1 MKLDGS
7 RGSSDVIAHP
17 MKMASNING
26 AIHHTGVFL
35 SWHRYALSL
44 WEDALRDE
52 CGWRGGLAYWDWHRD
67 TPEAGADWLQSPL
80 FDTVSGYGGNGQRV
94 NASAPAGGI
103 AVGGTGGGCVL
114 DGPFQNRTLSIGPMG
129 QMLLNNTRCLT
140 RNFNV
145 KVAYMSASSKSMRK
159 ILGAKSMAE
168 SRQLA
173 ESSVESRRAMS
184 KGGNIDSFGSMH
196 SIGHVGIGGE
206 ASSLTLVVFSQVL
219 SLTAA
224 TDERSVQFHQ
234 RSSVLSA
241 SCWIGSSLGSL
252 AGAGP
257 QANHGRWRS
266 DRTLRYEPDDV
277 GLMVLGW
284 VCWKRPSDC

>member
-1 MKLDGS
+1 
-7 RGSSDVIAHP
+7 
-17 MKMASNING
+17 MASNING

-184 KGGNIDSFGSMH
+184 EGGNIDSFGSMH

-206 ASSLTLVVFSQVL
+206 ASSLTLMSDLFNSINDPLFFPHHAGLDRVWALWQEQDPKRIMDAGEATGLSDTSPMTLDSWFWVGFAGKDRQTVEVMDALNRDGRGVV
-219 SLTAA
+219 
-224 TDERSVQFHQ
+224 
-234 RSSVLSA
+234 
-241 SCWIGSSLGSL
+241 CYK
-252 AGAGP
+252 
-257 QANHGRWRS
+257 
-266 DRTLRYEPDDV
+266 YEGNTFDSYF
-277 GLMVLGW
+277 
-284 VCWKRPSDC
+284 K